1 MLPIKLLKWI
11 AFILSLLPLLIIIL
25 GIINFINLG
34 PNIVEAV
41 LHRTG
46 NTSLNLLMIVLLLPL
61 IAKHSIYRNFIVLS
75 RMLGLF
81 SFFYA
86 VLHLC
91 VYLFIDRNM
100 SILSIQDDFISR
112 PYILAGMIAFLSIT
126 PLAMTSFKRA
136 QIRLK
141 GLWKKIHQLVYLG
154 TASGIIH
161 YIWQMKI
168 DLSLPMLYLVGF
180 LIILELKKGFRA
192 T

>member
-1 MLPIKLLKWI
+1 MLSIKLLKWI
-11 AFILSLLPLLIIIL
+11 AFILSLLPLIILIL

-34 PNIVEAV
+34 PNIVEEV

-46 NTSLNLLMIVLLLPL
+46 NTSLNLLMIVLLIPL
-61 IAKHSIYRNFIVLS
+61 MAKHSLFRNFLILS

-86 VLHLC
+86 ALHLS
-91 VYLFIDRNM
+91 VYLFIDRSM

-112 PYILAGMIAFLSIT
+112 PYILAGMIAFMSII
-126 PLAMTSFKRA
+126 PLALTSFRRA

-141 GLWKKIHQLVYLG
+141 ELWKKIHQLIYLG
-154 TASGIIH
+154 TASAIIH

-168 DLSLPMLYLVGF
+168 DLSIPMLYLVGF

>member
-1 MLPIKLLKWI
+1 MLSIKLLKWI
-11 AFILSLLPLLIIIL
+11 AFILSLLPLIILIL

-34 PNIVEAV
+34 PNIVEEV

-46 NTSLNLLMIVLLLPL
+46 NTSLNLLMIVLLIPL
-61 IAKHSIYRNFIVLS
+61 MAKHSLFRNFLILS

-86 VLHLC
+86 ALHLS
-91 VYLFIDRNM
+91 VYLFIDRSM

-112 PYILAGMIAFLSIT
+112 PYILAGMIAFISII
-126 PLAMTSFKRA
+126 PLALTSFRRA

-141 GLWKKIHQLVYLG
+141 ELWKKIHQLIYLG
-154 TASGIIH
+154 TASAIIH

-168 DLSLPMLYLVGF
+168 DLSIPMLYLVGF

>member
-1 MLPIKLLKWI
+1 MLSIKLLKWI
-11 AFILSLLPLLIIIL
+11 AFILSLLPLIILIL

-34 PNIVEAV
+34 PNIVEEV

-61 IAKHSIYRNFIVLS
+61 MAKHSLFRNFLILS

-86 VLHLC
+86 ALHLS
-91 VYLFIDRNM
+91 VYLFIDRSM

-112 PYILAGMIAFLSIT
+112 PYILAGMIAFISII
-126 PLAMTSFKRA
+126 PLALTSFRRA

-141 GLWKKIHQLVYLG
+141 ELWKKIHQLIYLG
-154 TASGIIH
+154 TASAIIH

-168 DLSLPMLYLVGF
+168 DLSIPMLYLVGF

>member
-1 MLPIKLLKWI
+1 MLPIKPLKWI
-11 AFILSLLPLLIIIL
+11 AFILSSLPLLILIL

-61 IAKHSIYRNFIVLS
+61 MAKHSLFRNFIILS

-86 VLHLC
+86 ALHLC

-126 PLAMTSFKRA
+126 PLALTSFRRA

-141 GLWKKIHQLVYLG
+141 ELWKKIHQLVYLG
-154 TASGIIH
+154 AASGIIH

>member
-25 GIINFINLG
+25 GIVSFINLG

-61 IAKHSIYRNFIVLS
+61 IAKHSIFRNFIILS

-86 VLHLC
+86 ALHLC

-100 SILSIQDDFISR
+100 SILSIQDDFINR
-112 PYILAGMIAFLSIT
+112 PYILAGMIALLSIT

-154 TASGIIH
+154 AASGIIH

>member
-11 AFILSLLPLLIIIL
+11 AFILSSLPLLILIL

-61 IAKHSIYRNFIVLS
+61 MAKHSLFRNFIILS

-86 VLHLC
+86 ALHLC
-91 VYLFIDRNM
+91 VYLFIDRNL

-126 PLAMTSFKRA
+126 PLALTSFRRA

-141 GLWKKIHQLVYLG
+141 ELWKKIHQLIYLG
-154 TASGIIH
+154 AASGIIH
-161 YIWQMKI
+161 YTWQMKI

>member
-1 MLPIKLLKWI
+1 MLSIKLLKWI
-11 AFILSLLPLLIIIL
+11 AFILSLLPLIILIL

-34 PNIVEAV
+34 PNIVEEV

-61 IAKHSIYRNFIVLS
+61 MAKHSLFRNFLILS

-86 VLHLC
+86 ALHLS
-91 VYLFIDRNM
+91 VYLFIDRSM

-112 PYILAGMIAFLSIT
+112 PYILAGMIAFISII
-126 PLAMTSFKRA
+126 PLALTSFRRA

-141 GLWKKIHQLVYLG
+141 ELWKKIHQLIYLG
-154 TASGIIH
+154 TASAIIH

-168 DLSLPMLYLVGF
+168 DLSIPMLYLVGF
-180 LIILELKKGFRA
+180 LIILELKKGFRS

>member
-1 MLPIKLLKWI
+1 MLPIKHLKWI
-11 AFILSLLPLLIIIL
+11 AFILSSLPLLILIL

-61 IAKHSIYRNFIVLS
+61 MAKHSLFRNFIILS

-86 VLHLC
+86 ALHLC

-100 SILSIQDDFISR
+100 SIISIQDDFISR

-126 PLAMTSFKRA
+126 PLALTSFRRA

-141 GLWKKIHQLVYLG
+141 ELWKKIHQLVYLG
-154 TASGIIH
+154 TASAIIH